1 MKITETDVKVLL
13 DFLPSFD
20 ISNSDWGKD
29 FLNRLENTKPEKLT
43 GREKALCDWEETW

>member
-29 FLNRLENTKPEKLT
+29 FLNRLENTKPEELT
-43 GREKALCDWEETW
+43 GREKNLCDWEE

>member
-43 GREKALCDWEETW
+43 GREKNLCDWEE